1 MNERFEVNRRAIV
14 EYDTD
19 VASKYLPGMLYAD
32 LLYKFP
38 LATVQFVHVVVYL
51 IQTVV
56 FCKMTSQIVYRSH
69 FALWLA
75 YP

>member
-1 MNERFEVNRRAIV
+1 MNERFEVNRRAVI
-14 EYDTD
+14 EYNTD

-32 LLYKFP
+32 LLYKFL
-38 LATVQFVHVVVYL
+38 LAAVQFIHVVVYPV
-51 IQTVV
+51 QAVV

>member
-1 MNERFEVNRRAIV
+1 MNKRFEVNRRAVI

-19 VASKYLPGMLYAD
+19 VASKYSPRMLYAD
-32 LLYKFP
+32 LLYKFL

-51 IQTVV
+51 VQAVV
-56 FCKMTSQIVYRSH
+56 FRKMTSQIIYRSH
-69 FALWLA
+69 LALWLA